1 MRLSTVRLPAKR
13 DAGSRP
19 SAALGGQIV
28 PTVTHC
34 SSGMPAPGLALRR
47 LLGCASRPGS
57 CEFERKRVPGST
69 EPPVGLSVSRI
80 SGLEL
85 PERGLSESAFVELN
99 KADEWRDSERKEARL
114 PTHRRLRERARR
126 VRVSRHPTPPY
137 PRKA

>member
-47 LLGCASRPGS
+47 C
-57 CEFERKRVPGST
+57 VPGM
-69 EPPVGLSVSRI
+69 PQP
-80 SGLEL
+80 SGEL
-85 PERGLSESAFVELN
+85 
-99 KADEWRDSERKEARL
+99 
-114 PTHRRLRERARR
+114 
-126 VRVSRHPTPPY
+126 
-137 PRKA
+137 